1 MVRNVEAELDA
12 LRLQLADLQRVV
24 GQLGEQLTGQRAVSV
39 PESESAPP
47 LRGADQPTAGANAG
61 SLHYSGAYRSGEE
74 AYRWEPRER
83 QVEELFGLDAEK
95 AARILGA
102 IGHKQ
107 RLDILRSVLQE
118 PRTGAELVELL
129 NMGTTGQ
136 LYHHIK
142 ALLGADL
149 LVQEDRG
156 GQYAVPPH
164 RRLPLLLL
172 LAASADLL
180 DASRYV
186 EMTEARGRA
195 GVYLGTGGGAP
206 GYDPHPL
213 VWALLEQSAAE
224 HRAGHSTAVS
234 LFLHDDGS
242 VTVADNGRGIPIRP
256 LGTAAANVV
265 QTVLTEL
272 GHGPQGA
279 VYEVPGAEKSISPA
293 VVNALCLRLTA
304 EIRREG
310 SIYRQEYRHGIP
322 QTGLLTVGETG
333 ETGTSLTLLPDPE
346 LFSVPIQR
354 ARLQQRA
361 EQLAET
367 YPGLQVTVR

>member
-1 MVRNVEAELDA
+1 MVRDVEAELDA
-12 LRLQLADLQRVV
+12 LKLQLEDLQRVV
-24 GQLGEQLTGQRAVSV
+24 GQM
-39 PESESAPP
+39 
-47 LRGADQPTAGANAG
+47 GADRIARRTVIEPDRAASGEGPEGFRTAGTDSG

-74 AYRWEPRER
+74 FIRWEPQER
-83 QVEELFGLDAEK
+83 RVEELFGLDAEK

-107 RLDILRSVLQE
+107 RLDILRTVLQE
-118 PRTGAELVELL
+118 PRTGGELVERL

-149 LVQEDRG
+149 LVQEERG
-156 GQYAVPPH
+156 GRYAVPAH

-186 EMTEARGRA
+186 EMTEVRGQA
-195 GVYLGTGGGAP
+195 GLYLGGIQAGQGH
-206 GYDPHPL
+206 DPHPL
-213 VWALLEQSAAE
+213 IWALLENSAAE
-224 HRAGHSTAVS
+224 HRAGYSTEVR

-242 VTVADNGRGIPIRP
+242 VTVADNGRGIPVRP
-256 LGTAAANVV
+256 LGTAGPAEV

-272 GHGPQGA
+272 GQSSGSA
-279 VYEVPGAEKSISPA
+279 VYEAPGADKGISPA
-293 VVNALCLRLTA
+293 VVNALSQRLTV

-310 SIYRQEYRHGIP
+310 NIYRQEYRHGIP
-322 QTGLLTVGETG
+322 QTGLLTVGATG
-333 ETGTSLTLLPDPE
+333 ETGTSITLLPDPE
-346 LFSVPIQR
+346 LFGR
-354 ARLQQRA
+354 RLQRDRLE
-361 EQLAET
+361 EQARTLAGVC
-367 YPGLQVTVR
+367 PGLKITVG